1 LLEKKIKNYDL
12 LLSNSLPVSIDIK
25 KAIKYVATALGNVTP
40 TTIINCWKK
49 TGILPLENESS
60 NNEIENSSNIIEEIS
75 NQERIVIENLINK
88 FSPTSPLGAEE
99 YITIDNEGVS
109 NEMITDEEII
119 ASFKPIEEEV
129 VVENKLTIP
138 KVSIKDAV
146 NALETAYN
154 FLQQGDIEIDY
165 IESKSFKSLKRKISL
180 LNIQNQKQ
188 ANIETY
194 FK

>member
-1 LLEKKIKNYDL
+1 MLEKKIKNYDL

-25 KAIKYVATALGNVTP
+25 KAIKYVATAWGNVTP

-49 TGILPLENESS
+49 TGILPLENES

-129 VVENKLTIP
+129 VVKNKLTIP
-138 KVSIKDAV
+138 KVLIKDAV

-165 IESKSFKSLKRKISL
+165 IESKFFKSLERKISL

>member
-1 LLEKKIKNYDL
+1 M
-12 LLSNSLPVSIDIK
+12 
-25 KAIKYVATALGNVTP
+25 AWGNVTP

-60 NNEIENSSNIIEEIS
+60 NNEIENSTNIIEEIS
-75 NQERIVIENLINK
+75 NQERIAIENLINE
-88 FSPTSPLGAEE
+88 FPFTSPLGAEE
-99 YITIDNEGVS
+99 YITIDNEEVN

-129 VVENKLTIP
+129 VIESKVTIP

>member
-1 LLEKKIKNYDL
+1 MSQSKKGNQ
-12 LLSNSLPVSIDIK
+12 SSH
-25 KAIKYVATALGNVTP
+25 KYGCNHHQELRPCNRP
-40 TTIINCWKK
+40 FN
-49 TGILPLENESS
+49 
-60 NNEIENSSNIIEEIS
+60 EEI
-75 NQERIVIENLINK
+75 N
-88 FSPTSPLGAEE
+88 
-99 YITIDNEGVS
+99 

-129 VVENKLTIP
+129 DIESKMTIP

-154 FLQQGDIEIDY
+154 FFQQDDIEIDY
-165 IESKSFKSLKRKISL
+165 IESKSSKSLKRKMTL
-180 LNIQNQKQ
+180 LNIQKQKQ